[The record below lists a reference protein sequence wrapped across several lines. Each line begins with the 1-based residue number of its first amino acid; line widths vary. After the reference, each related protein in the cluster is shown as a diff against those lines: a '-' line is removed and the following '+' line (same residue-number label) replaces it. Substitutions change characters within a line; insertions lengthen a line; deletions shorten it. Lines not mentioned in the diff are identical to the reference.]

1 MAINTNNNE
10 ENFFQKLISLI
21 FGNTDPEAE
30 KKRLLK
36 AIAKDLS
43 HSKYNKFYKFSS
55 DEALPQLA
63 KFFYDIYKIIA
74 PAQAM
79 IQGITNPNAI
89 KNAVINFALSEKQ
102 YELASQLTEEAI
114 LEQSQKLPLNQLTE
128 QVKSNLS
135 NFITD
140 FDTEKI
146 QTIDRLYTK
155 IEAFKAF
162 CEFDYFF
169 LLKKFD
175 SGLRE
180 RDFNYIPRFDIIRAE
195 YISDDLQDFLEIAW
209 ALPFS
214 EDWTS
219 VMQLFKNLKG
229 VEPVQA
235 ATWSKLMIKLKNL
248 RDSKVFEMIIQL
260 ITKNPIYKQPITV
273 ANEVIFESYLEKI
286 RTQTTQTLKKI
297 EQTKTNSKVEEILK
311 NLFGTT
317 SVSRLK
323 NYSENANLNY
333 TKRNINGY
341 LHYQPLNY
349 MKAFLIDYFKKD
361 VREYTDLVLVRGKWV
376 SSALSNQLSDTY
388 HAILT
393 VSDQINDFDNSLS
406 EDSELG
412 IKLKN
417 LLVRSDR
424 DKESARYIRTQ
435 LGDVNE
441 KAITILTMG
450 SQQLVA
456 FARELKNLIEDK
468 EKTKPQLLINW
479 KELEHYSEKPIR
491 DMGVN
496 IYKMLYQF
504 ITLMQIFLKH

>member
-1 MAINTNNNE
+1 MAINTNNTE
-10 ENFFQKLISLI
+10 ENFFQKLISMF
-21 FGNTDPEAE
+21 FGNSDPEAE

-36 AIAKDLS
+36 GIAKDLS
-43 HSKYNKFYKFSS
+43 HSKYKFYKFSS
-55 DEALPQLA
+55 DEALPQLG
-63 KFFYDIYKIIA
+63 KFFYDIYKTIA

-79 IQGITNPNAI
+79 IQGIQNPNAI
-89 KNAVINFALSEKQ
+89 KNAVINYTLSENQ
-102 YELASQLTEEAI
+102 HELASQLTEEAI
-114 LEQSQKLPLNQLTE
+114 IEQSQRVPLSQLTE
-128 QVKSNLS
+128 EVKTNLS

-140 FDTEKI
+140 FDTDKI
-146 QTIDRLYTK
+146 QAIDKLYTK
-155 IEAFKAF
+155 VEAFKAF

-180 RDFNYIPRFDIIRAE
+180 RDFNYLPKFDIIRAE
-195 YISDDLQDFLEIAW
+195 YISDDLQDFIEVAFGM
-209 ALPFS
+209 PFTD
-214 EDWTS
+214 DWTP
-219 VMQLFKNLKG
+219 VMKLFKNLKG

-235 ATWSKLMIKLKNL
+235 AAWNKLMIKLKNL

-260 ITKNPIYKQPITV
+260 ITKNPIYKQPINV
-273 ANEVIFESYLEKI
+273 LNEQVFEPYLEKI
-286 RTQTTQTLKKI
+286 KNQTTQTLKKI
-297 EQTKTNSKVEEILK
+297 EQAKTNSKVEEILK
-311 NLFGTT
+311 NLFGST

-323 NYSENANLNY
+323 NYSESANSNFI
-333 TKRNINGY
+333 KRNINGY
-341 LHYQPLNY
+341 LHHQPLNY
-349 MKAFLIDYFKKD
+349 MKAFLIDYFKKE

-393 VSDQINDFDNSLS
+393 VSDQINDFDNSLAD
-406 EDSELG
+406 DSEIG

-417 LLVRSDR
+417 LLVRCER

-435 LGDVNE
+435 LSDIND
-441 KAITILTMG
+441 KALSILTMG
-450 SQQLVA
+450 AQQLVS

-496 IYKMLYQF
+496 IYKMMYQF

>member
-102 YELASQLTEEAI
+102 HELASQLTEEAI

-128 QVKSNLS
+128 HVKSNLS

-195 YISDDLQDFLEIAW
+195 YISDDLQDFLEIA
-209 ALPFS
+209 
-214 EDWTS
+214 
-219 VMQLFKNLKG
+219 
-229 VEPVQA
+229 
-235 ATWSKLMIKLKNL
+235 
-248 RDSKVFEMIIQL
+248 
-260 ITKNPIYKQPITV
+260 
-273 ANEVIFESYLEKI
+273 
-286 RTQTTQTLKKI
+286 
-297 EQTKTNSKVEEILK
+297 
-311 NLFGTT
+311 
-317 SVSRLK
+317 
-323 NYSENANLNY
+323 
-333 TKRNINGY
+333 
-341 LHYQPLNY
+341 
-349 MKAFLIDYFKKD
+349 
-361 VREYTDLVLVRGKWV
+361 
-376 SSALSNQLSDTY
+376 
-388 HAILT
+388 
-393 VSDQINDFDNSLS
+393 
-406 EDSELG
+406 
-412 IKLKN
+412 
-417 LLVRSDR
+417 
-424 DKESARYIRTQ
+424 
-435 LGDVNE
+435 
-441 KAITILTMG
+441 
-450 SQQLVA
+450 
-456 FARELKNLIEDK
+456 
-468 EKTKPQLLINW
+468 
-479 KELEHYSEKPIR
+479 
-491 DMGVN
+491 
-496 IYKMLYQF
+496 
-504 ITLMQIFLKH
+504 